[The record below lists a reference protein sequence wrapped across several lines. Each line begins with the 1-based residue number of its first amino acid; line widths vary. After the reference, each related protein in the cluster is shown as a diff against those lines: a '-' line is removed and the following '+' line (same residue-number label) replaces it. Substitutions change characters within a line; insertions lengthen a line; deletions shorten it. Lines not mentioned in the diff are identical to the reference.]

1 MEKRGF
7 HRWAWL
13 VVFLLGGVLMIYGGG
28 QDVMLYFAPELAPVP
43 SWHPVPPIVGLIC
56 GLIVLASAGMNLV
69 WGWQLRRA
77 EGGDELRLAR
87 WVTLVSGVALI
98 ADLIS
103 GYYGFGSLAALLAG
117 VWLMRKHTKR

>member
-1 MEKRGF
+1 
-7 HRWAWL
+7 
-13 VVFLLGGVLMIYGGG
+13 
-28 QDVMLYFAPELAPVP
+28 MLYFAPELAPVP
-43 SWHPVPPIVGLIC
+43 SWQPVPPIVGLIC
-56 GLIVLASAGMNLV
+56 GLVVLTSAGLNLV

-87 WVTLVSGVALI
+87 WVALVSGVALI

-103 GYYGFGSLAALLAG
+103 GYYGFGSMAALLAG

>member
-28 QDVMLYFAPELAPVP
+28 QDVMLYFAPGLAPVP
-43 SWHPVPPIVGLIC
+43 SWHPVLPLVGMIC
-56 GLIVLASAGMNLV
+56 GLVVLTLAGLNLV

-87 WVTLVSGVALI
+87 WVALVSGVALI